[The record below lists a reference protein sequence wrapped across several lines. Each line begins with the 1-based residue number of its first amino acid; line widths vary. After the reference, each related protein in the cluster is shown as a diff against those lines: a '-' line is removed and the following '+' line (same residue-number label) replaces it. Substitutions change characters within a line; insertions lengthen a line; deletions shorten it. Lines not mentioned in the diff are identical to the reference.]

1 MPKHRQTLALILGIA
16 ILAAAAPLHGE
27 PLLDA
32 AKRHTNATQVRPAG
46 QLTPTF
52 MFPYTDTDT
61 REEQIRSMRIRQ
73 QRAGAALL
81 AAGVPSGIMLAR
93 SRNEW
98 NPIDEGWIGLGMA
111 AASLATGLFA
121 ILEPRSWRTTNT
133 ATRIHATE
141 GATARRLRRGR
152 GAGAALSIGW

>member
-1 MPKHRQTLALILGIA
+1 MPRHRQTLALILGIA
-16 ILAAAAPLHGE
+16 ILAAAAPLHAE

-32 AKRHTNATQVRPAG
+32 AKRHTNATQARPTG
-46 QLTPTF
+46 QLTPTA
-52 MFPYTDTDT
+52 MFPYTDTDA

-98 NPIDEGWIGLGMA
+98 NPIDEGWIGLGIT

-121 ILEPRSWRTTNT
+121 ILEPRSWRTTT
-133 ATRIHATE
+133 TRIHATE

-152 GAGAALSIGW
+152 GAGAALSIDW